1 MGGIVVMDQADK
13 ANESLDGQGTEFEM
27 CQHFINAFQIIGKK
41 WNGLIIS
48 SLCAGKYM
56 RFKDLSSC
64 VKAKAEDRY
73 HQRKMRFKDLSSCV
87 KDCSDRVLVERL
99 KELEKEGIVCRSVDE
114 KTKIISYGL
123 TKKGADLQPVFD
135 QIHDWADKWE

>member
-1 MGGIVVMDQADK
+1 MNYYGFFAVGGIVIMGQDDK
-13 ANESLDGQGTEFEM
+13 ANENVDCQGADYEM
-27 CQHFINAFQIIGKK
+27 CQHFINAFQVIGKK

-64 VKAKAEDRY
+64 VKA
-73 HQRKMRFKDLSSCV
+73 
-87 KDCSDRVLVERL
+87 CSDRVLVERL
-99 KELEKEGIVCRSVDE
+99 KELEKENIVSRSVDE
-114 KTKIISYGL
+114 ETKIISYGL

-135 QIHDWADKWE
+135 QIHDWADKWV